1 MFDKIVY
8 ILSNEYM
15 FIMCWFVSWME
26 ASSLILAG
34 LFLKSIKGKTIDQ
47 LREKFTASTIEGA
60 WALHRKG
67 MTIFNAIASVII
79 AVITIASLI
88 CNLLYNRSAFF
99 FGGDG
104 QAVDILFYFACTL
117 YTFQNLCNIRGS

>member
-99 FGGDG
+99 SGETVRLLIFCF
-104 QAVDILFYFACTL
+104 ILPAL
-117 YTFQNLCNIRGS
+117 YTLFRIFVI